1 MNRGNSFAVN
11 PGWSVLMT
19 DLGIEPANVLRR
31 AELPGDLL
39 SRGRTWLP
47 PEEYF
52 ALVKAVEDEVGEPNL
67 PILIGQAISVEAFD
81 PPIFAAICSRD
92 LNQAAVRIAEHK
104 RLIGPT
110 RLLVTQSE
118 NETTLEYL
126 WPSDI
131 QPPALLAIG
140 EIVFWVALV
149 RLATRVKVRPVRA
162 LASEPPEDIDAYREY
177 LGIEI
182 QEGARQSVTFSVE
195 DASRPFLTAN
205 EPMWEFFEDS
215 LGRRLAELDETAT
228 TSDRVRGA
236 LLELLP
242 AGRASAQDVSNALG
256 VPIRTLQRRLRE
268 EESSFRSVLNETRKD
283 LALHYLESSRL
294 PVGEVSFLLGFES
307 PNSFSRAFNSWTGE
321 SPRQARSSL
330 RVEDRAR

>member
-1 MNRGNSFAVN
+1 MNRGDLFAVN

-19 DLGIEPANVLRR
+19 DLGIEPANILRR

-39 SRGRTWLP
+39 SRGQTWLP

-92 LNQAAVRIAEHK
+92 LNQAAVRIAQHK
-104 RLIGPT
+104 RLIGPMS
-110 RLLVTQSE
+110 LLVTQSE
-118 NETTLEYL
+118 NETTLECL
-126 WPSDI
+126 WPPDI
-131 QPPALLAIG
+131 KPPALLDIG
-140 EIVFWVALV
+140 EIIFWVALV
-149 RLATRVKVRPVRA
+149 RLATRVNVRPARA
-162 LASEPPEDIDAYREY
+162 LAPEPPKDIDAYREY

-182 QEGARQSVTFSVE
+182 QEGTGQPVSFSAE

-205 EPMWEFFEDS
+205 EPMWKFFEAG

-242 AGRASAQDVSNALG
+242 SGKSSVQDVSKALG
-256 VPIRTLQRRLRE
+256 VPIRTLQRRLSE
-268 EESSFRSVLNETRKD
+268 EESSFRSVLTETRKD
-283 LALHYLESSRL
+283 LALHYLERARL
-294 PVGEVSFLLGFES
+294 HVGEVSFLLGFDN
-307 PNSFSRAFNSWTGE
+307 PNSFSRAFHSWTGE

-330 RVEDRAR
+330 RFEGRAR

>member
-1 MNRGNSFAVN
+1 
-11 PGWSVLMT
+11 MT

-67 PILIGQAISVEAFD
+67 PLLIGQAISVETFD

-92 LNQAAVRIAEHK
+92 LNQAAVRIAAHK
-104 RLIGPT
+104 RLIGPM

-118 NETTLEYL
+118 NETTLECL

-149 RLATRVKVRPVRA
+149 RLATRVQVRPVRA
-162 LASEPPEDIDAYREY
+162 LASEPPKDIDAYREY

-182 QEGARQSVTFSVE
+182 QEGTRQSVTFSAE

-205 EPMWEFFEDS
+205 EPMWEIFEAS

-228 TSDRVRGA
+228 TADRVRGA

-242 AGRASAQDVSNALG
+242 AGRTSVQDMSNALG

-268 EESSFRSVLNETRKD
+268 EEASFRSVLNETRKD
-283 LALHYLESSRL
+283 LALYYLKSSRL
-294 PVGEVSFLLGFES
+294 HIGEVSFLLGFES
-307 PNSFSRAFNSWTGE
+307 PNSFSRAFHSWTSE

-330 RVEDRAR
+330 RVKGRAR

>member
-1 MNRGNSFAVN
+1 MNRGDLFAVN

-31 AELPGDLL
+31 AGLPGDLL
-39 SRGRTWLP
+39 SRRQIWLP
-47 PEEYF
+47 PEKYF
-52 ALVKAVEDEVGEPNL
+52 ALIKAVEDEVGEPNL

-92 LNQAAVRIAEHK
+92 LNQAAARIAQHK
-104 RLIGPT
+104 RLIGPM

-118 NETTLEYL
+118 NKTTIEGL

-149 RLATRVKVRPVRA
+149 RLATRVQVRPVQA
-162 LASEPPEDIDAYREY
+162 LASEPPEDVVAYREY

-182 QEGARQSVTFSVE
+182 QEGARQSVTFSGE

-205 EPMWEFFEDS
+205 EPIWEFFEAG
-215 LGRRLAELDETAT
+215 LGRRLAELDEAAA

-242 AGRASAQDVSNALG
+242 AGKSSIQDVSNALG
-256 VPIRTLQRRLRE
+256 VTMRTLQRRLRE
-268 EESSFRSVLNETRKD
+268 EGSSFRSVLNETRKD
-283 LALHYLESSRL
+283 LALYYLERSRL
-294 PVGEVSFLLGFES
+294 HVGEVSFLLGFDN
-307 PNSFSRAFNSWTGE
+307 PNSFSRAFHSWTGE
-321 SPRQARSSL
+321 SPREARSSL
-330 RVEDRAR
+330 RVAGPKR